1 MQTRRALVLTSVLF
15 ASKHRAC
22 ALAGHADLPV
32 KLWAES
38 ITKSTQELM
47 IDVAGAVLVGVK
59 VTCTNL
65 AKGVS
70 KVVQTHEK
78 RNHGFQL
85 VPVGLCG

>member
-1 MQTRRALVLTSVLF
+1 
-15 ASKHRAC
+15 
-22 ALAGHADLPV
+22 
-32 KLWAES
+32 
-38 ITKSTQELM
+38 M

-59 VTCTNL
+59 LTCTNL